1 VDNKLGGDKKR
12 MRRYDS
18 VPILPPGFLEG
29 IPNPIWRTYR
39 KHIAAFIKK
48 NRLEPDQISIANI
61 KSDVSES
68 WLEEWIEFI
77 TGRFGGDRGPHVH
90 FNGNVYTLNQ
100 KQWNDFSAPIIKDFS
115 SKLNEVRTVNF
126 DTFMEMSGIM
136 NAMR

>member
-1 VDNKLGGDKKR
+1 MARIDNL
-12 MRRYDS
+12 
-18 VPILPPGFLEG
+18 PLLPPKILEG

-39 KHIAAFIKK
+39 KNIAELIK
-48 NRLEPDQISIANI
+48 RYDLEPEPISIGKI
-61 KSDVSES
+61 TSRVSER

-90 FNGNVYTLNQ
+90 FNGNLYTLTQ
-100 KQWNDFSAPIIKDFS
+100 KQWNEFSGQIITEFS
-115 SKLNEVRTVNF
+115 NKLNEVGTVNF